1 MRTQAGTALFRMQH
15 AITDPEERE
24 RFREFQRLAFERAR
38 CGETEA
44 LAGMLRQGLPV
55 NLRDHRGNSLLLIT
69 SYDGHLETAR
79 MLLKAG
85 ADADGRN
92 ARGQTPLG
100 GVAFKGHLK
109 LAELLLWHGA
119 DIHADNGGGITPI
132 MFASMFG
139 RTAMVSLL
147 ERHGAALIRIH
158 PLSRQARILM
168 FLAPLIRPFLSKS

>member
-1 MRTQAGTALFRMQH
+1 MQH
-15 AITDPEERE
+15 VITGPEEEARY
-24 RFREFQRLAFERAR
+24 REFQLLAFDRAR
-38 CGETEA
+38 RGETND

-55 NLRDHRGNSLLLIT
+55 NLCDRRGNSLLLLA
-69 SYDGHLETAR
+69 SYHGHLETAR

-85 ADADGRN
+85 ADVDLRN
-92 ARGQTPLG
+92 SKGQTPLG

-139 RTAMVSLL
+139 RADMVALL
-147 ERHGAALIRIH
+147 ERHGASLIRIH
-158 PLSRQARILM
+158 PLTYQARLLKL
-168 FLAPLIRPFLSKS
+168 LAPLIRLLIRKRS